1 MVPAVLKL
9 EWTYAAPPEE
19 IWRLWTT
26 KDGLESWWPP
36 EGFTAEVHELDLR
49 PGGDLRYTF
58 TAVEKPQIEFLRSVG
73 MPLETT
79 AQKRFTVVEPPR
91 RIAYDSLVDFVPE
104 MEPYWQSTTI
114 DIVPED
120 DGTHVIM
127 TMDPLHDDE
136 WTQRLVA
143 GRENELANLER
154 VLG

>member
-1 MVPAVLKL
+1 MVQAMLKL
-9 EWTYAAPPEE
+9 EWTYAASPEE

-26 KDGLESWWPP
+26 KEGLESWWAP

-58 TAVEKPQIEFLRSVG
+58 TAVEEPQIELLRSAG

-91 RIAYDSLVDFVPE
+91 RLAYDSLVDFVPE
-104 MEPYWQSTTI
+104 MEPYWQATTI

-120 DGTHVIM
+120 DGTHVVM

>member
-9 EWTYAAPPEE
+9 EWTYAASPEE

-26 KDGLESWWPP
+26 KEGLESWWPP

-58 TAVEKPQIEFLRSVG
+58 TAVEEPQIEFLRSVG
-73 MPLETT
+73 MP
-79 AQKRFTVVEPPR
+79 
-91 RIAYDSLVDFVPE
+91 
-104 MEPYWQSTTI
+104 
-114 DIVPED
+114 ED
-120 DGTHVIM
+120 DGTHVVM